1 MPPARE
7 PNHRPETGREFEQR
21 IEKLLEARF
30 PHCYLPG
37 VPVFPSDE
45 AMKLDIMANELDFI
59 LHLKKG
65 DTHTLLVIECKACR
79 VTGDHDGKGRGAF
92 SRPATSSPWLAHY
105 QDGGKPFEK
114 DIKKQLR
121 AQRRALLTNL
131 EPIEGVVRVYA
142 VVVCSQA
149 EGLDREPGF
158 VVAED
163 PSILE
168 MTLIREDRFG
178 QFLEKLLES
187 ATPFRVQQSEILRR
201 IRLGQPVP
209 ALGHP
214 EIYNAIEYCRRCR
227 TFIDSEIFHHLD
239 FKHERWA
246 INGSAGMGKS
256 VLLVYATMVLITDR
270 YIDTLKGELRVLQK
284 FTRATEVGL
293 PPLEKRH
300 VWVVSHTDKQRK
312 MLEQMFARFNE
323 LYGAIDP
330 YIETRRVKPQFRIFD
345 EITAI
350 DDCNVLLVDEAH
362 DLGPEW
368 EARVREWHVK
378 APGNYLVI
386 ACDRHQKLRLSND
399 NARMITGLNFRLCT
413 TKLKRNYRNPFP
425 AYAGS
430 LGMLFRWFTSS
441 GPKILPNDDEL
452 LDAFGF
458 AEVFKE
464 TSDRLLLRSRNDAHP
479 ANNWSHVLS
488 HFPTVAAGYQQLA
501 EFPLRKEQVLWI
513 RFAPEEV
520 GFNYENLQRWS
531 YHSVHSADA
540 PDLLDKYVK
549 GQEFPVVVIEG
560 VPRMFS
566 WAEVSRAHPNDLARA
581 RTEMWQA
588 RRLVYLAAS
597 RTNVFLYFI
606 LSADTPA
613 DVVEEFRLMF
623 TQLGHH
629 LEQPS
634 PSGTLWELRVSKLG
648 ETETLDDYLD
658 AIEAEAVVETATPE
672 PVVVTPALPALPIK
686 PEVISAP
693 APQPAPPPAPVL
705 APPKPEAVQ
714 PARSPLAPQPQPSPV
729 ASPGAA
735 VSSPAPSGP
744 VPVLPPAASPAQ
756 PTAAPHKPAM
766 ATVASLAAEFRMP
779 VAMATKILQ
788 GKFGKLSDS
797 TLVIRDGAL
806 RMLSRATPVAPKFV
820 PPPQPPSVTFNSFAD
835 QLDGQMQKAV
845 AASNAPKHNPPKP

>member
-1 MPPARE
+1 MPVGNASR
-7 PNHRPETGREFEQR
+7 NGDEFER
-21 IEKLLEARF
+21 EIGELLEARL

-45 AMKLDIMANELDFI
+45 AMLVDIQANELDFI
-59 LHLKKG
+59 IHFRRG
-65 DTHTLLVIECKACR
+65 DIHTLLIIECKACR
-79 VTGDHDGKGRGAF
+79 VTGDRDSKGRGGF
-92 SRPATSSPWLAHY
+92 SRPTKDSPWLAHY
-105 QDGGKPFEK
+105 PDGEK
-114 DIKKQLR
+114 EIKKQLR

-131 EPIEGVVRVYA
+131 EPIDGPVRFHA

-158 VVAED
+158 VVSQD

-168 MTLIREDRFG
+168 MTLVREEHFE
-178 QFLEKLLES
+178 QFLGTLLDG
-187 ATPFRVQQSEILRR
+187 ATLFRVQQSEILRR

-256 VLLVYATMVLITDR
+256 VLLVYATMALITDR
-270 YIDTLKGELRVLQK
+270 CIATLKDGTRFLQSIEEQAQK
-284 FTRATEVGL
+284 MGL
-293 PPLEKRH
+293 APLEKRH
-300 VWVVSHTDKQRK
+300 VWVVAHTDKQRK
-312 MLEQMFARFNE
+312 MLEQMFIRFNE
-323 LYGAIDP
+323 LYSVSDP
-330 YIETRRVKPQFRIFD
+330 YIESRRVKPQFRVFD
-345 EITAI
+345 EISAI

-362 DLGPEW
+362 DLQPDW
-368 EARVREWHVK
+368 ETRVRQWHESK
-378 APGNYLVI
+378 PGNYLVI
-386 ACDRHQKLRLSND
+386 ACDRHQRLRLSDD
-399 NARMITGLNFRLCT
+399 NARMITGLSFSLCT

-425 AYAGS
+425 AYAGC
-430 LGMLFRWFTSS
+430 LGMLFRWFTSA
-441 GPKILPNDDEL
+441 GPKILPKETEL

-458 AEVFKE
+458 AEVFNE

-488 HFPTVAAGYQQLA
+488 SFPTVVAAYQQLA

-513 RFAPEEV
+513 RFAPEES

-566 WAEVSRAHPNDLARA
+566 WSEVSRAHPNDLAKA
-581 RTEMWQA
+581 RIEMWQA

-613 DVVEEFRLMF
+613 DVAEEFRLMF
-623 TQLGHH
+623 AQLGHH
-629 LEQPS
+629 LEQAS

-648 ETETLDDYLD
+648 DTETLDDYLD
-658 AIEAEAVVETATPE
+658 AIEAETVVETTTAE
-672 PVVVTPALPALPIK
+672 PVVLPLAASASAATT
-686 PEVISAP
+686 EVISVP
-693 APQPAPPPAPVL
+693 LPEPPSAQVAGL
-705 APPKPEAVQ
+705 VPPKTESTSPTPAVS
-714 PARSPLAPQPQPSPV
+714 PAQDALPSVPPIAAASSPSP
-729 ASPGAA
+729 
-735 VSSPAPSGP
+735 P
-744 VPVLPPAASPAQ
+744 VPVNTSAPSPLPQSPPPPPKSASVTVSVLADELRRPVHVLINVLRKHGF
-756 PTAAPHKPAM
+756 PHLNAGSMVNREGVLRALGKMNGSPPLN
-766 ATVASLAAEFRMP
+766 SLAEQ
-779 VAMATKILQ
+779 LD
-788 GKFGKLSDS
+788 GKLSKPS
-797 TLVIRDGAL
+797 A
-806 RMLSRATPVAPKFV
+806 AP
-820 PPPQPPSVTFNSFAD
+820 N
-835 QLDGQMQKAV
+835 
-845 AASNAPKHNPPKP
+845 AAQIVRKDHK